1 MRVKNNNL
9 KGGYVMSLMIKMFW
23 ISLASLILMAII
35 ALGVI
40 GIPAKPVTV
49 VKSIPNDQLTS

>member
-1 MRVKNNNL
+1 
-9 KGGYVMSLMIKMFW
+9 MSLMIKMFW
-23 ISLASLILMAII
+23 ISLASLIVMAII

>member
-1 MRVKNNNL
+1 
-9 KGGYVMSLMIKMFW
+9 MSLMIKMFW
-23 ISLASLILMAII
+23 ISLASLIVMAII

-40 GIPAKPVTV
+40 GIPAKSVTV